1 MSDSQRKKSRLQSGK
16 QGHFPLT
23 RAGFLDRCPVGIT
36 VAQNGNESV
45 CQEDNVAEPNAAEKA
60 PAAAPASPAPAGQK
74 PTLFIILAVVN
85 MLVVAGVAIM
95 LYLGQKKKAQEA
107 NIDDVIHGE
116 HEEQAKEKL
125 DKDFVGK
132 LVPLETFLV
141 NLAGSRGRKL
151 AKVNM
156 ELEVSNGEVQEEIDK
171 LKPKIRDIIIIIVS
185 SKTYAQIS
193 TKEGKDQLRDEIRD
207 QVNLFLTK
215 GQIQKVYFTEFIF
228 N

>member
-1 MSDSQRKKSRLQSGK
+1 
-16 QGHFPLT
+16 
-23 RAGFLDRCPVGIT
+23 
-36 VAQNGNESV
+36 
-45 CQEDNVAEPNAAEKA
+45 VAEANAAEKA
-60 PAAAPASPAPAGQK
+60 PAAPASSPPAGQK
-74 PTLFIILAVVN
+74 PTLFIILAIVN
-85 MLVVAGVAIM
+85 MLVVAGVAAM
-95 LYLGQKKKAQEA
+95 LYLGQKKKAHEA

-116 HEEQAKEKL
+116 NEEQAKEKM

-207 QVNLFLTK
+207 QTNLFLTK